1 MRMSRYYDY
10 VLWLIPVA
18 LIGPTVAFG
27 LAGLSLTTALSVGA
41 VAAAAVTAHAVFV
54 RTPTGEDAPRS
65 PPTDGEGASG
75 RAAVGATD

>member
-1 MRMSRYYDY
+1 MTGYYDH

-18 LIGPTVAFG
+18 LIGPTVALG
-27 LAGLSLTTALSVGA
+27 LARLSLTAALPVGA
-41 VAAAAVTAHAVFV
+41 VAAATVTAHAMFV

-65 PPTDGEGASG
+65 PPADGEGASD